1 MNSITGKW
9 VIDPSHTN
17 VTFSVR
23 HLMISKV
30 KGSFGAFSGEANIR
44 ENITESAVV
53 GIVDVS
59 TINTSDEARDG
70 HLRSADFFDVE
81 NFPTMTFKTN
91 KWDMQ
96 EGASDF
102 VLTGELTIKDVTHP
116 VSFVGEFG
124 GIQADGYGNTKA
136 GLELT
141 TKINRTD
148 FGLTWNSTLETGGLL
163 VGEEVTI
170 VIDAQAVLVKEELEP
185 GVA

>member
-1 MNSITGKW
+1 MNSIVGKW
-9 VIDPSHTN
+9 VIDPSHSA

-30 KGSFGAFSGEANIR
+30 KGSFGAFKGEADLR
-44 ENITESAVV
+44 ENLADSTIA
-53 GIVDVS
+53 GIVDVT
-59 TINTSDEARDG
+59 TINTKDEARDG

-81 NFPTMTFKTN
+81 NYPTMSFITT
-91 KWDMQ
+91 KW
-96 EGASDF
+96 EGLEDSHDF
-102 VLTGELTIKDVTHP
+102 TLTGELTIKDVTRP
-116 VSFVGEFG
+116 VTFKGEFG
-124 GIQADGYGNTKA
+124 GVQPDGYGNTKA

-148 FGLTWNSTLETGGLL
+148 FGLTWNSALETGGVL

-170 VIDAQAVLVKEELEP
+170 VIDAQAVLVEDELEP